1 MRHRL
6 IRLLLVVAAAS
17 LSAGCVVGL
26 GPTPA
31 DSRPG
36 SPPTVPP
43 GAEALRTVPMEVLQS
58 GDSTIAFVQVRIQ
71 GQGPYLF
78 ALDTGASNTVVD
90 AQIADQLGL
99 ERTGR
104 RQQVTGVVGQQVVE
118 MARVDQWQL
127 GDVQLEPGDVAV
139 LDLPDAEQGRGV
151 QGLIGSDVLS
161 RFDYVVVDYDDRRL
175 GLPPA

>member
-1 MRHRL
+1 MGHRVL
-6 IRLLLVVAAAS
+6 LRLLLAVLLVVGAVS
-17 LSAGCVVGL
+17 VLAGCVVGV
-26 GPTPA
+26 GPVA
-31 DSRPG
+31 
-36 SPPTVPP
+36 
-43 GAEALRTVPMEVLQS
+43 
-58 GDSTIAFVQVRIQ
+58 
-71 GQGPYLF
+71 F

-90 AQIADQLGL
+90 LQVADQLGL

-118 MARVDQWQL
+118 IARVDRWQL
-127 GDVQLEPGDVAV
+127 GDVPLDPGDVAV
-139 LDLPDAEQGRGV
+139 LDLPDPEQGRGL

>member
-1 MRHRL
+1 MAR
-6 IRLLLVVAAAS
+6 VMVT
-17 LSAGCVVGL
+17 AGCVIGL
-26 GPTPA
+26 GPGTA
-31 DSRPG
+31 ESRPA

-43 GAEALRTVPMEVLQS
+43 GADALRIVPMEVLQS
-58 GDSTIAFVQVRIQ
+58 GESTIAFVQVRIQ
-71 GQGPYLF
+71 GQGLYLF

-90 AQIADQLGL
+90 AQIVDQLGL

-104 RQQVTGVVGQQVVE
+104 SQQVTGVVGQQVVE

-127 GDVQLEPGDVAV
+127 GDMQLEPGDVAV
-139 LDLPDAEQGRGV
+139 LDLPDPAQGRGL

-175 GLPPA
+175 GLSPA